1 MEDSLVQDFRCK
13 AEEHALEVAPKE
25 CCGVVVDGQYWRCR
39 NIADKPENDFILDP
53 RDYALARTFGPIQ
66 AIVHSHPQGGTAS
79 EADLKAQKQTKLT
92 WHIFS
97 IPENQWSTINP

>member
-1 MEDSLVQDFRCK
+1 M
-13 AEEHALEVAPKE
+13 APF
-25 CCGVVVDGQYWRCR
+25 VVVDGQYWRCR
-39 NIADKPENDFILDP
+39 NIADKPEDDFILDP
-53 RDYALARTFGPIQ
+53 RDYAVARTFGPIQ

-79 EADLKAQKQTKLT
+79 EADLKAQQQTKLT